1 MGAVMGPFAD
11 AAAYGA
17 TDPIFLL
24 LTALA
29 IEAYVGDLLARLPR
43 VPHPRALLARLT
55 GALERRLNRPQR
67 SRRDLVLRGALVSLA
82 LTAAAA
88 ALGAALSALT
98 RSVPY
103 VWIAELLVLVAL
115 VGQRSAG
122 REGARTAGA
131 LESGD
136 LEAARGH
143 LDRLAGDLL
152 DPAAVARWPAPRLG
166 LAAVVGLGERFAG
179 SVVAPVFWYVLLGL
193 PGVLGQQA
201 LRTVSRVVATGN
213 RPGGGGY
220 NRGGEGDFAFFA
232 VRLDLALTWVPDK
245 LAGLYL
251 AAAAAFVPTTDVLG
265 ALRRLPRGH
274 WWSIAALGGALRLAA
289 RRDATPSPAAAPGAR
304 QVGRALGLFTV
315 ACLINAGLLG
325 LLVLARQTGL
335 PG

>member
-1 MGAVMGPFAD
+1 MESLAD
-11 AAAYGA
+11 AAVYGA

-24 LTALA
+24 LAALV
-29 IEAYVGDLLARLPR
+29 IEAYVGDLLAHLPR
-43 VPHPRALLARLT
+43 VPHPRALLVRLT

-67 SRRDLVLRGALVSLA
+67 SRRNLVLRGAAQAVA
-82 LTAAAA
+82 LTGAAS
-88 ALGAALSALT
+88 ALGALLAALT
-98 RSVPY
+98 RAVPY
-103 VWIAELLVLVAL
+103 AWIAELLVLVAL

-136 LEAARGH
+136 LDSARGH
-143 LDRLAGDLL
+143 LNALAGDLL

-166 LAAVVGLGERFAG
+166 LAAVMGLGERFAG

-201 LRTVSRVVATGN
+201 LRTIARVVATGN

-220 NRGGEGDFAFFA
+220 DQRREGDFAFFA

-251 AAAAAFVPTTDVLG
+251 AAAAVFVPTTHALG
-265 ALRRLPRGH
+265 ALKRLPRGH
-274 WWSIAALGGALRLAA
+274 WWSVAALGGALHLAA
-289 RRDATPSPAAAPGAR
+289 RRDATLSPAAAPGAR

-315 ACLINAGLLG
+315 GCLINAAFLG
-325 LLVLARQTGL
+325 LLVLARHAGL